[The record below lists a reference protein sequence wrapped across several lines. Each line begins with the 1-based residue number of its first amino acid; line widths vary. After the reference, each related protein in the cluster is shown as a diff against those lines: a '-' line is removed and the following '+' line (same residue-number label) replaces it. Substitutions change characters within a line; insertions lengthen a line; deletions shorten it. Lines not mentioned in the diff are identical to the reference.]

1 MEKEI
6 FLIGVRKIYSLK
18 KQQNYYMVDYVKDD
32 IPKTDYISAEE
43 YNNLAKKQK
52 PYTKMIGIFGLNSY
66 DKVYLTDL
74 K

>member
-18 KQQNYYMVDYVKDD
+18 KERNYFMVDYVKDG
-32 IPKTDYISAEE
+32 IPKTDYISSEE
-43 YNNLAKKQK
+43 YDNFAKKQK
-52 PYTKMIGIFGLNSY
+52 PYSKCIGVFSVNSY
-66 DKVYLTDL
+66 DRVYLSDL